1 MIGAA
6 EMNPNA
12 TNVEALN
19 ALYSC
24 EMKCYMNEIE
34 LGLYGNLLEKTPV
47 DKKLSWFYLQ
57 AG

>member
-24 EMKCYMNEIE
+24 KIVGFINESALDDLE
-34 LGLYGNLLEKTPV
+34 LIIFCLYTNETNN
-47 DKKLSWFYLQ
+47 
-57 AG
+57 

>member
-34 LGLYGNLLEKTPV
+34 LGLYGNLLENRTEP
-47 DKKLSWFYLQ
+47 KLSWFYLQ

>member
-24 EMKCYMNEIE
+24 EMKCYMNERHSFTWGGLRF
-34 LGLYGNLLEKTPV
+34 LGSLAP
-47 DKKLSWFYLQ
+47 
-57 AG
+57 